1 MRTVYE
7 EMDRKAIEKVK
18 SYMHEHCHESFDAE
32 KIAAMVFFS
41 VSKLNKT
48 FKRIEGCGPASYHRR
63 MKIHFAQE
71 LARKQPLNWTVI
83 GYQLGYS
90 DLPSLARPLNGLQVF
105 LHVNLALLQS
115 KEIVFVI
122 AR

>member
-18 SYMHEHCHESFDAE
+18 SYMHEHCHESFDVE
-32 KIAAMVFFS
+32 KMAAMVFFS

-48 FKRIEGCGPASYHRR
+48 FKRIDGCGPASYHRR

-71 LARKQPLNWTVI
+71 LARKQPSNWTVI

-90 DLPSLARPLNGLQVF
+90 DLPSF
-105 LHVNLALLQS
+105 S
-115 KEIVFVI
+115 KAFKRVTGVSPRQFSTI
-122 AR
+122 AI